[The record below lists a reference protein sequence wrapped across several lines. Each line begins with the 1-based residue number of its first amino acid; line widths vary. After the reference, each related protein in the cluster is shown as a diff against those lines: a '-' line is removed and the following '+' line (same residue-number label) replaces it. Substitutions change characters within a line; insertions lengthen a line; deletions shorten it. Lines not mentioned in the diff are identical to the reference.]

1 MIITILGTSGAFF
14 NSKNCTPQLNDDG
27 TFKLQSAKY
36 NSFIFGK
43 ENKEYRNSTHFL
55 LENFPKEKF
64 VFIGTACAI
73 SFQKAILKESLLLIN
88 NLYKL
93 SFLQYIHDLL
103 LNFHLI

>member
-43 ENKEYRNSTHFL
+43 ENKQMEFL
-55 LENFPKEKF
+55 L
-64 VFIGTACAI
+64 A
-73 SFQKAILKESLLLIN
+73 
-88 NLYKL
+88 
-93 SFLQYIHDLL
+93 
-103 LNFHLI
+103 FHLTYRF